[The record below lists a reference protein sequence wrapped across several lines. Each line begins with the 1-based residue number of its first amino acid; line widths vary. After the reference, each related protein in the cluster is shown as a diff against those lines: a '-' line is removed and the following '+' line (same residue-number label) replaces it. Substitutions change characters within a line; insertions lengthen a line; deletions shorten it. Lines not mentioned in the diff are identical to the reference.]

1 MRGLPTMK
9 SLRAR
14 WDQSGFRGG
23 LVGIASV
30 ALATV
35 AVGLV
40 CAVVAV
46 VVTAVF

>member
-1 MRGLPTMK
+1 MRGLPTMQR
-9 SLRAR
+9 LREH

-30 ALATV
+30 GLATV